1 MKIKPKELLKNTKI
15 KIIICFV
22 VLIVLVVIGI
32 FAYNKISIM
41 TKENEYADK
50 IYNVISLKYKD
61 KGKYM
66 DKINKQIDNF
76 KKSKVSSKDG
86 INSKLLQIADK
97 AVDEN
102 YLLGAG
108 TVLDSCSGKNQ
119 FKDSKRAVMY
129 KLAKAYEKTANKEN
143 EGYYFAYMWYDDCK
157 DYSDAKEVKKEV
169 AFKYAEECYKNNDY
183 YGAYTYYEYSGKNDK
198 TISDRIKECKY
209 NSIIESLENLYLY
222 DDENL
227 EDEDI
232 KIVKS
237 LGDYKYAKEI
247 YLWAYLHKKA
257 ESVQD
262 DAYEIAVNRLKDRLK
277 DPSSYEED
285 DVDYAVTTLQKSESD
300 GYGEFHITLTIDY
313 YANNSFGAKTSG
325 YFFDTVKI
333 DYIDLLGFSYKKADK
348 IFMCSAT
355 EIADDAKKAK

>member
-108 TVLDSCSGKNQ
+108 TVLDKQNN
-119 FKDSKRAVMY
+119 KEIDNTN
-129 KLAKAYEKTANKEN
+129 AKALVNVN
-143 EGYYFAYMWYDDCK
+143 E
-157 DYSDAKEVKKEV
+157 E
-169 AFKYAEECYKNNDY
+169 
-183 YGAYTYYEYSGKNDK
+183 
-198 TISDRIKECKY
+198 IKELYNIGLIDREDVIKY
-209 NSIIESLENLYLY
+209 SHYYYTEQNR
-222 DDENL
+222 
-227 EDEDI
+227 
-232 KIVKS
+232 
-237 LGDYKYAKEI
+237 KEI
-247 YLWAYLHKKA
+247 RYITEKLVFG
-257 ESVQD
+257 ESQLCGF
-262 DAYEIAVNRLKDRLK
+262 E
-277 DPSSYEED
+277 
-285 DVDYAVTTLQKSESD
+285 SE
-300 GYGEFHITLTIDY
+300 Y
-313 YANNSFGAKTSG
+313 
-325 YFFDTVKI
+325 
-333 DYIDLLGFSYKKADK
+333 
-348 IFMCSAT
+348 
-355 EIADDAKKAK
+355 